1 MKMKKMYKSLLSML
15 LALTMLFSSQAFSE
29 SVLAASAATS
39 TDAIDGADEAT
50 THAEV
55 FFVNKA
61 NGNLI
66 TVSGKENDPILV
78 EKKFTTTS
86 SVDDSAKFSAYYGTY
101 KNYGI
106 DDKEHDVFN
115 FATKS
120 RNTVWRATDDEIIY
134 QYKMDVKDDTHQQ
147 VGNL

>member
-39 TDAIDGADEAT
+39 TDAIDGSDETT

-66 TVSGKENDPILV
+66 TVSGKEIHNN
-78 EKKFTTTS
+78 KQC
-86 SVDDSAKFSAYYGTY
+86 G
-101 KNYGI
+101 
-106 DDKEHDVFN
+106 
-115 FATKS
+115 
-120 RNTVWRATDDEIIY
+120 
-134 QYKMDVKDDTHQQ
+134 
-147 VGNL
+147 

>member
-86 SVDDSAKFSAYYGTY
+86 SVDDSAKFLHTMEHTKTTELMT
-101 KNYGI
+101 KNMMYLI
-106 DDKEHDVFN
+106 
-115 FATKS
+115 S
-120 RNTVWRATDDEIIY
+120 
-134 QYKMDVKDDTHQQ
+134 QQ
-147 VGNL
+147 SQKYCMESYR